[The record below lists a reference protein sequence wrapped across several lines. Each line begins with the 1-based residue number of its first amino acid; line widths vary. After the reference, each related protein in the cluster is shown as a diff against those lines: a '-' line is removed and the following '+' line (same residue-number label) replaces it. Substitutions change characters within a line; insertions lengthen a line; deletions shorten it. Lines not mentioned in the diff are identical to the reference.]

1 MGKSWWESYKACL
14 SAENLNKV
22 VEEDPGTKKFR
33 FGGGEVLKSLRLVTF
48 PANLVGKK
56 VLFKSHVVSSNIPL
70 LWSRPSMAKAGT
82 ILDLPRDKAQ
92 IYGKWT
98 ELILTSVG
106 HYALNILPESVAE
119 AERCLFVLPKDN
131 SEKKDLFLKLHRQF
145 GHPRED
151 IMISVLKNVK
161 CDTKEAKE
169 IIGDIYKKCLTCK
182 RFSPT
187 PPKPIVSLP
196 VSSQF
201 TEVLTMD
208 LKEVKVHRFKYILH
222 MIDG

>member
-1 MGKSWWESYKACL
+1 MKDVILYTGNKLKIANLSSESLGCILLDCGCTSNVMGKSWWESYKACL

-82 ILDLPRDKAQ
+82 ILDLPQDKAQ

-119 AERCLFVLPKDN
+119 AVRCLFV
-131 SEKKDLFLKLHRQF
+131 
-145 GHPRED
+145 
-151 IMISVLKNVK
+151 
-161 CDTKEAKE
+161 
-169 IIGDIYKKCLTCK
+169 
-182 RFSPT
+182 
-187 PPKPIVSLP
+187 
-196 VSSQF
+196 
-201 TEVLTMD
+201 
-208 LKEVKVHRFKYILH
+208 
-222 MIDG
+222 